1 MLASD
6 LESANWRTAKYSIC
20 ATSGPPLPAATAFCS
35 AVYCLSPVPALTRL
49 TLTFGY
55 FFSKPAAT
63 SLIVPSHAQTVMLPP
78 LLSAAVTSAAEVPP
92 PLEELEDWSSPLLPQ
107 AVSASIAAVA
117 AAATLS
123 NLDIGFLS

>member
-6 LESANWRTAKYSIC
+6 LESANCRTAKYSIC
-20 ATSGPPLPAATAFCS
+20 ATSGTPLPAATAFCS

-92 PLEELEDWSSPLLPQ
+92 PLEEVEDLSSPLLPPQ
-107 AVSASIAAVA
+107 AASASIAAVA
-117 AAATLS
+117 AA
-123 NLDIGFLS
+123 